1 MDRAL
6 VVICLLTALI
16 NMIGALAYAARIAG
30 IRTRKIAMSFALF
43 NALVLVS
50 RLSNGF
56 LAPLVAKR
64 VENALARDT
73 GDYLQADFRIMMLAT
88 TVGVILG
95 IALVPAAQRVMVRVI
110 DGMQHRRSLARVALR
125 TFSPAGLR
133 TLRDA
138 ATLPKVRRP
147 VSLKPPREVGW
158 GVLFANCFAQAILV
172 VGVLASIYAGYI
184 EPQFRVTASQLSA
197 LINGFAT
204 ILLFLVIDPQLS
216 LLTDDVI
223 DGRTTEA
230 AYRRSIVWISG
241 SRLVG
246 TLLAQALFIPA
257 ALAIAWV
264 ATRI

>member
-1 MDRAL
+1 MDRSL
-6 VVICLLTALI
+6 LIICLLTVLI

-30 IRTRKIAMSFALF
+30 VRTRKIAMSFALF

-64 VENALARDT
+64 VENGLAA
-73 GDYLQADFRIMMLAT
+73 GVGAHLEFDFRIMLLAT
-88 TVGVILG
+88 TVGVLAG
-95 IALVPAAQRVMVRVI
+95 VVLVPAAQRIMARVI
-110 DGMQHRRSLARVALR
+110 EGMQHRRSLARVALR
-125 TFSPAGLR
+125 TFTPGGLR

-138 ATLPKVRRP
+138 ATLPKIAKP
-147 VSLKPPREVGW
+147 ASLKPPREVGW

-172 VGVLASIYAGYI
+172 VGVLASIYAGYL
-184 EPQFRVTASQLSA
+184 EPEFRVTASQLSA

-223 DGRTTEA
+223 DGKTSEA

-241 SRLVG
+241 SRLAG

-264 ATRI
+264 AVRI

>member
-1 MDRAL
+1 
-6 VVICLLTALI
+6 
-16 NMIGALAYAARIAG
+16 
-30 IRTRKIAMSFALF
+30 MSFALF

-56 LAPLVAKR
+56 LAPLIAKR
-64 VENALARDT
+64 VENALAR
-73 GDYLQADFRIMMLAT
+73 GSGAHLQADFRIILLAT
-88 TVGVILG
+88 TLGVVVG
-95 IALVPAAQRVMVRVI
+95 IALVPAAQRLMARVI
-110 DGMQHRRSLARVALR
+110 EGMQRRRSLARVALR
-125 TFSPAGLR
+125 TFTPGGLR
-133 TLRDA
+133 TLRDS

-158 GVLFANCFAQAILV
+158 SVLAANCFAQAILV
-172 VGVLASIYAGYI
+172 VGVLASIYAGYV

-223 DGRTTEA
+223 DGKTSEA

-246 TLLAQALFIPA
+246 TILAQALFLPA

-264 ATRI
+264 AARI